1 MKKKK
6 LPDFKTAEDEAN
18 FWDTH
23 SAADYWHELEPVD
36 ELFVLSPA
44 LAHKIRERAKK
55 RLISIRLAQW
65 EIDKS
70 KQIAKIRKIP
80 YQTLLRQWI
89 DEGLRAAFSKRR
101 PI

>member
-1 MKKKK
+1 MKKKR
-6 LPDFKTAEDEAN
+6 LPHFKTAEEEAE

-23 SAADYWHELEPVD
+23 SLTDYWHEFERVD

-65 EIDKS
+65 EIEKS

-80 YQTLLRQWI
+80 YQVLLRQWI
-89 DEGLRAAFSKRR
+89 DEGLRAAFSKHR
-101 PI
+101 PT